1 MKVKSIKK
9 LALAKTAI
17 ARLESLDQIK
27 GRGLRATTTEGPDNP
42 CCNHHE

>member
-9 LALAKTAI
+9 LALAKMAI

-27 GRGLRATTTEGPDNP
+27 GKGLRPTTSDGPAAP
-42 CCNHHE
+42 CCQHH